1 MKVKIMKRLSK
12 NNIKYIVYFII
23 FITISLLIFKI
34 KIIRD
39 ITYLVFI
46 SFILAYVLKPLNER
60 LVQIGLN
67 RCFSSVLL
75 IILIIFMIILST
87 TFLIPTLF
95 RESANINDT
104 IYKIEIFINGLYE
117 RIKPISNNKIFY
129 NILQNIYGRVN
140 TTFDNAFNAAFERIL
155 KVGENLIS
163 FAIIP
168 IISYYFLADGKEIK
182 NRLLTLFPVKSR
194 NIIRKVSKD
203 IDKILG
209 RYIATQVI
217 LCIIVGIL
225 TFIVLLF
232 LKVDFPLI
240 LSLLNA
246 FFNIIPYF
254 GPIFGALPGILVAF
268 LKSPQVALWTALWL
282 YLIQQV
288 EGNIISPKFI
298 GDNISMHP
306 LIVILLLVI
315 GGKLWGFFGMV
326 LAVPIGVIIKVI
338 YEDIN
343 YYIF

>member
-1 MKVKIMKRLSK
+1 MKKLQK
-12 NNIKYIVYFII
+12 NNIKYIVLVILFI
-23 FITISLLIFKI
+23 LLALILFRI

-39 ITYLVFI
+39 IIYLVFI

-60 LVQIGLN
+60 LVHMGLN
-67 RCFSSVLL
+67 RCVSAVLL
-75 IILIIFMIILST
+75 IIVVIFMCILSI

-95 RESANINDT
+95 RESANISDT
-104 IYKIEIFINGLYE
+104 IYKIQVFISELYE
-117 RIKPISNNKIFY
+117 RTKPISNNKLFY
-129 NILQNIYGRVN
+129 NVLQNIYSRAN
-140 TTFDNAFNAAFERIL
+140 TTFDNAFNNAFERIL
-155 KVGENLIS
+155 KLGEDLFS
-163 FAIIP
+163 LAIVP
-168 IISYYFLADGKEIK
+168 IVSYYFLADGKDIG
-182 NRLLTLFPVKSR
+182 NTVLTLFPVKSR
-194 NIIRKVSKD
+194 NIIKKVCRD

-225 TFIVLLF
+225 TMIVLVL
-232 LKVDFPLI
+232 LKVDFPLM

-254 GPIFGALPGILVAF
+254 GPIFGALPAIIVAF
-268 LKSPQVALWTALWL
+268 LKSPQVALWTAIWL

-306 LIVILLLVI
+306 LVVILLLII